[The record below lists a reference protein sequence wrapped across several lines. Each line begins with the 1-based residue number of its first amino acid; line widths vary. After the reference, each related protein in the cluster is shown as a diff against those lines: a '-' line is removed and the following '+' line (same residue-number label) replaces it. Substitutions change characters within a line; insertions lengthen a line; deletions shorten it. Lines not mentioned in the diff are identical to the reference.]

1 MPPSV
6 TAGAYGAAGGTPP
19 SRVTS
24 SPECAPLIAVAI
36 EQGSFE
42 SLHGSAATP
51 VGEAKRSAAPAA
63 AGAGAEQSARPTR
76 HAVRTNFTRASL
88 PIPSPLRGFRASLTS
103 SGSARQV
110 LIALMEIESGLGD
123 EAIRLGLDRLDQL
136 VPGLDEGVRPVLLEL
151 QPQC

>member
-63 AGAGAEQSARPTR
+63 AGAEQSARPTR
-76 HAVRTNFTRASL
+76 HAIRTNFTRASL
-88 PIPSPLRGFRASLTS
+88 PTPSPLRGFRASLTS

-123 EAIRLGLDRLDQL
+123 EAIRFGLDRLEQL
-136 VPGLDEGVRPVLLEL
+136 VPGLHERLRA
-151 QPQC
+151 